1 MERESFEDEA
11 VAEILNREFVC
22 IKVDRE
28 ERPDIDQVYMS
39 VCQAMTGQ
47 GGWPLTIVMDSAQR
61 PFFAGTYFPKVS
73 AYGRAGLLELLPR
86 LAQVFRSEPD
96 NVERVASQISAAL
109 KRAEQEEKP
118 ARGAVPD
125 RSLLESAVLI
135 YKKNFDERYG
145 GFSDAPKF
153 PSPHNMVFLLNHAA
167 LTGDEDARKMA
178 LHTLRAMAYGGIWD
192 VVGYGFSRYSTD
204 RAWLVPHFE
213 KMLYDNALLLQAYT
227 LAFQMTRDPF
237 YQSIAEKI
245 VIYVLRD
252 LGAPDGGFYC
262 AEDADSE
269 GEEGKFYVWRAAEL
283 REWLD
288 AKDVDEFM
296 KAFGASEAGNF
307 EGANILHTPHSF
319 WDEPMEEREK
329 RFSSS
334 LTRLFEIREKRVR
347 PHRDDKILTSWNA
360 LMIGALAYAGRVF
373 KRDDFIARAQRAS
386 DWIETHMVR
395 EDGRLLARYRDGEAR
410 YLAYQE
416 DYAYLAWAKLQL
428 YDATYDPDHMA
439 RAVAWTDEMVRLF
452 WDDQRSGFF
461 FYGSDGE
468 SLLARPK
475 EVYDGALPSG
485 NSVAA
490 YVLAR
495 LRAMLGQERHREWCD
510 RQIAAF
516 YRDVKAHPVGYA
528 QFLQALQW
536 LLYPTSEVVIAIPE
550 KTQDAS
556 PFLVALTDHVHPLR
570 SVLVVSEQTRSLI
583 QSLAPYTI
591 DHVPR
596 EGKVTAYVC
605 ESFAC
610 KAPVTN
616 VNDFVRQ
623 LSMSE
628 S

>member
-73 AYGRAGLLELLPR
+73 AYGRPGLLDLLPR
-86 LAQVFRSEPD
+86 LATVFRSEP
-96 NVERVASQISAAL
+96 ERVEQVSSQIVSAL
-109 KRAEQEEKP
+109 KRAEQETKSRSIS
-118 ARGAVPD
+118 APD
-125 RSLLESAVLI
+125 RALLERAVLQ
-135 YKKNFDERYG
+135 YAKTYDETYG

-153 PSPHNMVFLLNHAA
+153 PSPHNVVFLLNHAA

-227 LAFQMTRDPF
+227 LAFLMTRDPF

-245 VIYVLRD
+245 VTYVMRD
-252 LGAPDGGFYC
+252 LTAPEGVFYC

-269 GEEGKFYVWRAAEL
+269 GEEGKFYVWRATEL
-283 REWLD
+283 RELLD
-288 AKDVDEFM
+288 PQHTDEFM

-307 EGANILHTPHSF
+307 EGANILHTPYTF
-319 WDEPMEEREK
+319 WGEPAKDWEK

-334 LTRLFEIREKRVR
+334 LSRLFEVREKRIR

-360 LMIGALAYAGRVF
+360 LMIGALAFAGRVF
-373 KRDDFIARAQRAS
+373 KREDYIAWARRAD
-386 DWIETHMVR
+386 DWIEANMVR
-395 EDGRLLARYRDGEAR
+395 EDGRLLARYRDGDAR
-410 YLAYQE
+410 YLSYQE
-416 DYAYLAWAKLQL
+416 DYAYLGWAKLQL
-428 YDATYDPDHMA
+428 YDATYDPGDLA

-452 WDDQRSGFF
+452 WDEQHGGFY

-475 EVYDGALPSG
+475 EIYDGALPSG

-495 LRAMLGQERHREWCD
+495 LRAMLGQTRHQELCD
-510 RQIAAF
+510 RQIAVF
-516 YRDVKAHPVGYA
+516 YREVESHPVGYA
-528 QFLQALQW
+528 QYLQALQW
-536 LLYPTSEVVIAIPE
+536 LLYPTSEVVLVIPE
-550 KTQDAS
+550 QAKNATA
-556 PFLVALTDHVHPLR
+556 FLEALTDHVHPLR
-570 SVLVVSEQTRSLI
+570 STIVLKEQDRTLI
-583 QSLAPYTI
+583 HQLAPYTI
-591 DHVPR
+591 DHVAR
-596 EGKVTAYVC
+596 DGKITAYVC

-610 KAPVTN
+610 KSPVTD
-616 VNDFVRQ
+616 VEGLLKQ
-623 LSMSE
+623 ITT
-628 S
+628 